1 MRRALQFRA
10 LNRSPAGDDRPKEIQ
25 ELMRPPETLR
35 FTQDGT
41 AIKMTGDCDRHQTFY
56 TDGREIK
63 KSKDAENQEFDAT
76 WQDYRLVLDFQG
88 PDGNKIE
95 RTFEALEGNEQLRET
110 IHFTMGR
117 RQREVYLR
125 YVYDLKF
132 ASSSAGN

>member
-25 ELMRPPETLR
+25 ELMRPPETLH

-76 WQDYRLVLDFQG
+76 WQTIG
-88 PDGNKIE
+88 WCWISKG
-95 RTFEALEGNEQLRET
+95 RTGTKSNARSKRWKET
-110 IHFTMGR
+110 
-117 RQREVYLR
+117 
-125 YVYDLKF
+125 
-132 ASSSAGN
+132 SSCA